1 MCYKQIGF
9 CHFHFLKW
17 SIAQVSSAQL
27 YCFIYS
33 PLNLGFLVSRYE
45 RKSHRILSGSIRQ
58 YGVSCWST
66 LSAPT
71 SFSVFFRSNISWRI
85 YARFLASFVPPG
97 KSIAH
102 ICLAVI
108 PAPLRSI
115 STARIN
121 LVFVLLN
128 DIFFVLLRRYFQ
140 RYFRSCRGHG
150 LPCSRQAVAPHRWA
164 KSNRLFFVAW

>member
-1 MCYKQIGF
+1 MLQTD
-9 CHFHFLKW
+9 
-17 SIAQVSSAQL
+17 
-27 YCFIYS
+27 
-33 PLNLGFLVSRYE
+33 
-45 RKSHRILSGSIRQ
+45 RILSFSLFKMEHSAGFLCTAVLLHIFALEFGISCFKIRKIVTPDPFRI
-58 YGVSCWST
+58 YSVIRGFVLKHTVSAD
-66 LSAPT
+66 LLQRI
-71 SFSVFFRSNISWRI
+71 FRSNISWRI

-140 RYFRSCRGHG
+140 R
-150 LPCSRQAVAPHRWA
+150 
-164 KSNRLFFVAW
+164 